1 MINQE
6 AATKFHGERV
16 ILERKALVARNV
28 YGDYGDLLRPGSWA
42 VMGNN
47 GVLHIA
53 ETVGGLPRSRT
64 LCGAVGT
71 SFLLSEPPRARLC
84 ELCAARARG
93 GAVPA

>member
-1 MINQE
+1 MLGVE
-6 AATKFHGERV
+6 LSVGLAR
-16 ILERKALVARNV
+16 ERKALVARNV
-28 YGDYGDLLRPGSWA
+28 YGDLLRPGSWA

-84 ELCAARARG
+84 ELCAARARE
-93 GAVPA
+93 GAAPA